1 MEWTC
6 KDCCPLLSGMS
17 KNNGGFDCQ
26 SRTTVL
32 SRETEERLRR
42 GRRSEKDRLGDCE
55 RKTMRRANGKRGMNG
70 KEQRMAHGVKAK
82 DG

>member
-32 SRETEERLRR
+32 SRETEKRLRR
-42 GRRSEKDRLGDCE
+42 GRKSDKDGLGDGRRE
-55 RKTMRRANGKRGMNG
+55 RGDGRRETGDFETERP
-70 KEQRMAHGVKAK
+70 
-82 DG
+82 